1 MFNDYSSYSIYNVTT
16 EVSENCAHTRV
27 RSQERVGAGWSM
39 PTVIS
44 DALYSSDVY
53 TSNSVHAAAENHH
66 GDVVGRTSY
75 DAAFHV
81 VAHVELDTSHEHYY
95 GQLIRK

>member
-1 MFNDYSSYSIYNVTT
+1 MFNDYNSYSIYDVTT
-16 EVSENCAHTRV
+16 EVSEKCAHTRA
-27 RSQERVGAGWSM
+27 RSQECVVASWSM

-44 DALYSSDVY
+44 DAFYSSDIY

-66 GDVVGRTSY
+66 GDVVGRTCY
-75 DAAFHV
+75 DADFYV
-81 VAHVELDTSHEHYY
+81 VAHVGLDTSHEHCY

>member
-1 MFNDYSSYSIYNVTT
+1 MFDNYNSYSIYNVTT
-16 EVSENCAHTRV
+16 EVSEKCAYTRA
-27 RSQERVGAGWSM
+27 RSQEHVATNWSV
-39 PTVIS
+39 PTVIN
-44 DALYSSDVY
+44 DPYYSADVY
-53 TSNSVHAAAENHH
+53 ASNSVDAAAENHH
-66 GDVVGRTSY
+66 GDVMGRTSY

>member
-1 MFNDYSSYSIYNVTT
+1 MFNDYNSYSIYNVTT
-16 EVSENCAHTRV
+16 EVSEKCAYTRA
-27 RSQERVGAGWSM
+27 RSQEHVATNWSV
-39 PTVIS
+39 PTVIN
-44 DALYSSDVY
+44 DPYYSGDVY
-53 TSNSVHAAAENHH
+53 ASNSVHAAAENHH

-81 VAHVELDTSHEHYY
+81 MAHVELDTSHGRYY

>member
-1 MFNDYSSYSIYNVTT
+1 MFNDYNSYSIYDVTT
-16 EVSENCAHTRV
+16 EVSEKCAYTRAHSREHV
-27 RSQERVGAGWSM
+27 TTNWSV
-39 PTVIS
+39 PTVINDPYCS
-44 DALYSSDVY
+44 GDVY
-53 TSNSVHAAAENHH
+53 ASNSVDAAAENHH
-66 GDVVGRTSY
+66 GDVMGRTSY

>member
-1 MFNDYSSYSIYNVTT
+1 MFNECNSYGIYNVTT
-16 EVSENCAHTRV
+16 EVSEKCAHTRA
-27 RSQERVGAGWSM
+27 RSQECVVASWSV

-53 TSNSVHAAAENHH
+53 TSDSVHAAAENHH
-66 GDVVGRTSY
+66 GDVTGRTSY
-75 DAAFHV
+75 DADFYV

-95 GQLIRK
+95 AQLIRK

>member
-1 MFNDYSSYSIYNVTT
+1 
-16 EVSENCAHTRV
+16 
-27 RSQERVGAGWSM
+27 M
-39 PTVIS
+39 PTVIN
-44 DALYSSDVY
+44 DPYYSGDVY
-53 TSNSVHAAAENHH
+53 ASSSVHAAAENHH
-66 GDVVGRTSY
+66 GDVMGRTSY